1 MRIYLAARYDRHEEM
16 LGVAKLL
23 EEDGHIVTS
32 RWIHGNHES
41 PNNDPT
47 DACDFALEDW
57 NDLDE
62 ADGFVTFTEL
72 SSVGYNR
79 GGRHVE
85 FGIALAEDKF
95 IVIVGPEENVFHYID
110 YVVKVESVEELRE
123 CLRDL

>member
-1 MRIYLAARYDRHEEM
+1 MKVYISARYDRYEEM
-16 LGVAKLL
+16 LSVAKLL
-23 EEDGHIVTS
+23 EEDGHKVTS
-32 RWIHGNHES
+32 RWVMGDHKDTPDNGS
-41 PNNDPT
+41 DY
-47 DACDFALEDW
+47 AYEDW

-62 ADGFVTFTEL
+62 ADGFVAFTEL